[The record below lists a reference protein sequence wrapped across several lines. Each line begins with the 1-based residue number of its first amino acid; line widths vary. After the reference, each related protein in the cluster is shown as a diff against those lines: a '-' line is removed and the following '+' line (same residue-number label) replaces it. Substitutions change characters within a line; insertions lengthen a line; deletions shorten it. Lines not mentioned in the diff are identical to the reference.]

1 MLFFIVFFLSRQL
14 NCTRGNKNK
23 SLKNILQCILSFIV
37 YSKLRRFI
45 QILCKLANKKTTD
58 KSRGVAEALHKSL
71 EFSGA
76 GIKGG
81 ILWTNNNTNCLFA
94 NWRA

>member
-1 MLFFIVFFLSRQL
+1 MFSLLIFSRQL
-14 NCTRGNKNK
+14 HCTRGNKNK
-23 SLKNILQCILSFIV
+23 SLKNALQRILSFVV
-37 YSKLRRFI
+37 YSKPRRFI
-45 QILCKLANKKTTD
+45 HILCKLANKKATD